1 MRILGVDAPRGW
13 AVLDV
18 PVIGQSTVLAC
29 GTLDAGRE
37 TDELAEMITKWS
49 PMRVTI
55 EAPLEAYIGG
65 RVGSGGPGAAR
76 AIIISLLATSR
87 LAGRLEERARL
98 AGVVVVVPDAKT
110 VRSALGI
117 GGQTE
122 SDRDQN
128 VKRYLQ
134 TNVSNWPKQSNVD
147 ERDAAAACIY
157 AARVSV

>member
-65 RVGSGGPGAAR
+65 RVGWRKDTTAAGAY
-76 AIIISLLATSR
+76 
-87 LAGRLEERARL
+87 
-98 AGVVVVVPDAKT
+98 
-110 VRSALGI
+110 
-117 GGQTE
+117 
-122 SDRDQN
+122 RDQN